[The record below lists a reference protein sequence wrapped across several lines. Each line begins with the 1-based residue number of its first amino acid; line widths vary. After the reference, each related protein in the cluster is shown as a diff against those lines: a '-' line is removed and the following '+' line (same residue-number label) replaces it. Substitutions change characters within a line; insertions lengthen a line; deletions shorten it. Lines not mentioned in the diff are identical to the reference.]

1 MFYNM
6 IKQCTL
12 FDFKA
17 ILQKNAEKTQF
28 LHLSVCL
35 FNRIFVPLR
44 TFSYVD
50 YYVRVSE
57 MWWYRVEKNGANW
70 LQSVRESVTKGV
82 PRIGLNVELIQIKN

>member
-1 MFYNM
+1 M
-6 IKQCTL
+6 L

-35 FNRIFVPLR
+35 FNRNFVPLR
-44 TFSYVD
+44 TFSYVDFSYVD

-57 MWWYRVEKNGANW
+57 
-70 LQSVRESVTKGV
+70 
-82 PRIGLNVELIQIKN
+82 

>member
-1 MFYNM
+1 M
-6 IKQCTL
+6 L

-35 FNRIFVPLR
+35 FNRNFVPLR

-57 MWWYRVEKNGANW
+57 
-70 LQSVRESVTKGV
+70 
-82 PRIGLNVELIQIKN
+82 